1 MSTPLFTL
9 HSVDQ
14 HAQSLAN
21 YLPGG
26 KLFLAK
32 NTQNTNFRKYLRGLS
47 YELQRFESL
56 LIEVTSEFDPRTTSE
71 FISEWEKS
79 VGIPDSC
86 FPGTGDLDER
96 RRDVVTK
103 FMGMGASTKPDF
115 IDLAAFMGYTIDIQH
130 LAEESFNPPY
140 DVPFTPMIG
149 IPNSRYVWVVI
160 GANIVANVPPY
171 NVPFSLT
178 SPSATKLQCFF
189 NKLKP
194 AHTLII
200 FQNE

>member
-21 YLPGG
+21 YLPNG
-26 KLFLAK
+26 KLFAAK
-32 NTQNTNFRKYLRGLS
+32 NTNATNFRKYLRGLS

-56 LIEVTSEFDPRTTSE
+56 LIEVTSEYDPRTTAD
-71 FISEWEKS
+71 FISEWESS
-79 VGIPDSC
+79 VGIPDDC
-86 FPGTGDLDER
+86 FPGTGSLDER
-96 RRDVVTK
+96 RRDVITK
-103 FMGMGASTKPDF
+103 FMGMGVSTRQDF
-115 IDLAAFMGYTIDIQH
+115 IDLAAFMGYSIDIEY
-130 LAEESFNPPY
+130 LPEESFNPPY
-140 DVPFTPMIG
+140 NVPFTPLIG

-160 GANIVANVPPY
+160 GTNIVLNVPPY

-178 SPSATKLQCFF
+178 SSGVTKLQCFF
-189 NKLKP
+189 NELKP